1 MPAMQKALALV
12 SFYSTVKEKLGN
24 EKQDKLDSLSPI
36 LQLVHLLMSS
46 LLESTLATWKA
57 M

>member
-36 LQLVHLLMSS
+36 LQLVHWLMSS